1 MLALIIILVL
11 LILFLILPVG
21 ADAAYDGAVFTL
33 KAKAGPIK
41 RQLLPKKEKPPDAEG
56 EEEQKP
62 KKEKKQKEKK
72 KKEKEQK
79 EKEQEDKPKPKL
91 TLDDIFELAG
101 IALKALGRFRRSLS
115 VDTFMLHLAAAAQDP
130 YDAVL
135 LFGRVNAGL
144 SALSPLLHR
153 ALKIRE
159 EDIKTCVDTQPGDM
173 FLEARVVVTIQIWEI
188 LYIAFSAGFAA
199 LRWLG
204 KKKKETRKLG
214 KPGQTGVSSKQKG

>member
-1 MLALIIILVL
+1 MYLLALIIILVL

-21 ADAAYDGAVFTL
+21 ADAAYDGAVFIL

-41 RQLLPKKEKPPDAEG
+41 LQLLPKKEKPPGAAG
-56 EEEQKP
+56 EEKP
-62 KKEKKQKEKK
+62 KQKKEKKQKRE
-72 KKEKEQK
+72 EEH
-79 EKEQEDKPKPKL
+79 KPKPKL

-115 VDTFMLHLAAAAQDP
+115 IDTFMLHLAAAAPDP

-144 SALSPLLHR
+144 SALAPLLHR

-159 EDIKTCVDTQPGDM
+159 EDIKTCVDTEPGTM
-173 FLEARVVVTIQIWEI
+173 FLEAHIVVTLQIWEI
-188 LYIAFSAGFAA
+188 LSIAFSAGFAA

-204 KKKKETRKLG
+204 KKKKETRKLE
-214 KPGQTGVSSKQKG
+214 KR

>member
-21 ADAAYDGAVFTL
+21 VDAGYDGAVFSL
-33 KAKAGPIK
+33 KAKAGPVRIK
-41 RQLLPKKEKPPDAEG
+41 LLPKKEKPPGAE
-56 EEEQKP
+56 EKEKP
-62 KKEKKQKEKK
+62 KRKKEKKRKEKR
-72 KKEKEQK
+72 EE
-79 EKEQEDKPKPKL
+79 EHKPKQKL
-91 TLDDIFELAG
+91 GLDDILELARIG
-101 IALKALGRFRRSLS
+101 LKALGRFRRSLS
-115 VDTFMLHLAAAAQDP
+115 VDVFMLHMAAAASDP

-159 EDIKTCVDTQPGDM
+159 EDIRTCVDTEPGNL
-173 FLEARVVVTIQIWEI
+173 FLEARVVVTVQIWEL

-204 KKKKETRKLG
+204 RRKRKIRKLE
-214 KPGQTGVSSKQKG
+214 QKG